1 MSDDYQ
7 AEEELPEGQL
17 QFNQEEYQGL
27 GEALLSPEGLALVV
41 LDLEAALQR
50 AKDEVADAIGLYDS
64 EWWDF
69 LYRLVAEAMQEF
81 SRAMTFE
88 IEPAKIYRAQGAYT
102 GLQDLVN
109 ELIDLKDGKVKGTT
123 ITELEEEYER
133 RNQELDDIS

>member
-1 MSDDYQ
+1 M
-7 AEEELPEGQL
+7 
-17 QFNQEEYQGL
+17 
-27 GEALLSPEGLALVV
+27 V

-81 SRAMTFE
+81 SRVMTFE

-102 GLQDLVN
+102 GLQELIN
-109 ELIDLKDGKVKGTT
+109 EMIDLKDGKVKGTT

-133 RNQELDDIS
+133 RNQDCEFSS